1 MNIDIILGE
10 FVSPAEAAELGAL
23 AERYGLRA
31 VWSTNY
37 ADSRD
42 PFLNLAMLARSSSTI
57 KMGPLAV
64 SALELHPI
72 KMANALLT
80 LNELSDGRAI
90 IAVGGGG
97 AVLQGMGQKRARL
110 AKSARECVEILK
122 LAATGERA
130 NYAGDM
136 YQMVGYQAAWAAV
149 PTPPLIY
156 VAAGK
161 PLMIRMATELA
172 DGMMSSDLTP
182 AMIRE
187 TVPLVHEGLA
197 AFARP
202 AENFSI
208 NNFWAW
214 HIKEDKQA
222 AIDEAR
228 QELML
233 RGMLRRRYTEPFLDE
248 DECELV
254 ESRVGAFMRAFMQKT
269 PVIEG
274 VPDRIIDTLIDNLS
288 STGDLGDLDR
298 EIERFKE
305 FETAGLTEIA
315 LRVHGE
321 PAAAIK
327 IIGEQV
333 APAFR

>member
-10 FVSPAEAAELGAL
+10 YVSPGEAEELGTL

-31 VWSTNY
+31 IWSTNY
-37 ADSRD
+37 TDSRD

-57 KMGPLAV
+57 RMGPLAV
-64 SALELHPI
+64 SALELHPV
-72 KMANALLT
+72 KMANSLLT

-110 AKSARECVEILK
+110 VKSARECVEMLK
-122 LAATGERA
+122 RAATGERV

-136 YQMVGYQAAWAAV
+136 YKMRGYHAAWTA

-156 VAAGK
+156 VAASK

-187 TVPLVHEGLA
+187 TVQLVHEGLA
-197 AFARP
+197 AFGRP
-202 AENFSI
+202 VENFSI

-214 HIKEDKQA
+214 HIKENKQA

-228 QELML
+228 QELAL

-248 DECELV
+248 DECEFV
-254 ESRVGAFMRAFMQKT
+254 ESKMGAFMNAFMWKT

-305 FETAGLTEIA
+305 FEAAGLTEIA

-321 PAAAIK
+321 PAAAIR
-327 IIGEQV
+327 IIGEKV

>member
-1 MNIDIILGE
+1 MNIDIILSEFISPGE
-10 FVSPAEAAELGAL
+10 TAELGAL

-31 VWSTNY
+31 IWSTNY

-42 PFLNLAMLARSSSTI
+42 PFLNLAILAQSSGTI

-64 SALELHPI
+64 SALELHPV
-72 KMANALLT
+72 KMANSLLT
-80 LNELSDGRAI
+80 LHELSGGRAI

-97 AVLQGMGQKRARL
+97 AVLQGMGKKRARL
-110 AKSARECVEILK
+110 VESARECVEILK
-122 LAATGERA
+122 LAATGERV

-136 YQMVGYQAAWAAV
+136 YQMVGYHAAWAA
-149 PTPPLIY
+149 PAPPLIY
-156 VAAGK
+156 VAASK

-187 TVPLVHEGLA
+187 TVQLVNEGLA
-197 AFARP
+197 DFSRP
-202 AENFSI
+202 TENFSI

-228 QELML
+228 TELAL

-254 ESRVGAFMRAFMQKT
+254 ESKMGAFFRALMQRT

-274 VPDRIIDTLIDNLS
+274 VPDRIINTLIDNLS
-288 STGDLGDLDR
+288 STGGLDDLDR
-298 EIERFKE
+298 EIDRFKE
-305 FETAGLTEIA
+305 FEAAGLTEIA
-315 LRVHGE
+315 FRVHGE

-327 IIGEQV
+327 IIGEKV
-333 APAFR
+333 APVFQ